1 MSGRRWP
8 THIAEGLGL
17 LLALSFVFAMQMVPH
32 LDTFNDPVE
41 GEAHPVTKLG
51 VATASFLQGERDGF
65 PWAVHVDEFIHSVYI
80 EKVQRWD
87 QIHVG
92 EAYGDAPPEQ
102 EGILS
107 LRGSVH
113 EKGYH
118 LLMAQFQELTGIE
131 TQTLYV
137 YGPAVWM
144 VFIAFSVYALMR
156 PHPGAVV
163 AAAAVG
169 LAPTT
174 VRFLGPAFL
183 VPIAFVLAWLP
194 VTAIL
199 SEPAKKRT
207 GAAVLLLAVVVW
219 AFFVHLIGG
228 FAAIA
233 ILGLGALL
241 GQGRSKRELLTFFLI
256 ALVPVLWIWNA
267 FQDAVQTEIAREQFL
282 PTDLS
287 VFETFGILA
296 LFVWGL
302 GLLLMTIDPPDE
314 NRGPMVSMSAMGV
327 FAFGLIIGGRVLDLN
342 SYATYARWHPP
353 FYIAAS
359 VPIGYAVGTFT
370 RRAYGWTKQGL
381 TRVTARWRTVQRY
394 VPPVVAAALVVA
406 LLLPA
411 AGAVT
416 QRPVDRHMRQ
426 PYYHVMSESTWTSFT
441 WVDENVGPAYER
453 YLSEPWAAPFLAEMT
468 GKDPHAVLLPG
479 APPREG
485 ADWQAYL
492 DRRAD
497 LAMYI
502 MNDITLV
509 VGPHNPDPDHFDEI
523 GPNVYA
529 LDEAVAQEI
538 ARIRAMERAR

>member
-1 MSGRRWP
+1 MPRVPWRG
-8 THIAEGLGL
+8 IAEGVGL
-17 LLALSFVFAMQMVPH
+17 VLALSFVFAMQFIPH
-32 LDTFNDPVE
+32 LDTFTEPVE

-51 VATASFLQGERDGF
+51 AATVSFLTGEREGF
-65 PWAVHVDEFIHSVYI
+65 PWAIHVDELIHSVYI

-87 QIHVG
+87 QVHVG

-131 TQTLYV
+131 TSDLYL
-137 YGPAVWM
+137 YGPSIWM
-144 VFIAFSVYALMR
+144 VFMAFSVYALMR

-228 FAAIA
+228 FAAVA

-256 ALVPVLWIWNA
+256 ALIPILWIWNA
-267 FQDAVQTEIAREQFL
+267 FQGAVQQEIDREQFL
-282 PTDLS
+282 PTDLG
-287 VFETFGILA
+287 VFESFGIIA
-296 LFVWGL
+296 LFVWGI
-302 GLLLMTIDPPDE
+302 GLLLMTVDPPEE
-314 NRGPMVSMSAMGV
+314 NRGPIVSMSALGV

-359 VPIGYAVGTFT
+359 VPIGFAVGTAI
-370 RRAYGWTKQGL
+370 RRTYQWVTQAL
-381 TRVTARWRTVQRY
+381 SRVTARWRPVQRWA
-394 VPPVVAAALVVA
+394 PPIVAVA
-406 LLLPA
+406 LIVGLLVPA
-411 AGAVT
+411 AGAAT
-416 QRPVDRHMRQ
+416 LRPVDRHMRQ
-426 PYYHVMSESTWTSFT
+426 PYYHIMEQPTWESFV

-453 YLSEPWAAPFLAEMT
+453 YLSEPWAAPFLAEMS

-479 APPREG
+479 APPRED
-485 ADWQAYL
+485 ADWRAYL
-492 DRRAD
+492 DKRAG
-497 LAMYI
+497 LEMYV

-509 VGPHNPDPDHFDEI
+509 VGPHNPDPDHFDEV
-523 GPNVYA
+523 GPDVYA
-529 LDEAVAQEI
+529 MDEDVAREI
-538 ARIRAMERAR
+538 ARIRAMEQRR